1 MGRLSSPSSS
11 AATASS
17 RWGKVAA
24 GRDWASPLHTALC
37 RGRISVRGGYTGG
50 HLVRPVQGAGGG
62 GAVRGAGGGHA
73 HQGAA
78 EPRHQEQEAGQQG
91 HQPAQAEVS
100 LETASVGQPSVNP
113 P

>member
-1 MGRLSSPSSS
+1 M
-11 AATASS
+11 
-17 RWGKVAA
+17 AA
-24 GRDWASPLHTALC
+24 GRERASALHTALC
-37 RGRISVRGGYTGG
+37 RGSSEVRGGGGYTGG

-91 HQPAQAEVS
+91 HQRAQAEVS
-100 LETASVGQPSVNP
+100 LETAAMGQLSINLN
-113 P
+113 

>member
-1 MGRLSSPSSS
+1 M
-11 AATASS
+11 
-17 RWGKVAA
+17 W
-24 GRDWASPLHTALC
+24 LHW
-37 RGRISVRGGYTGG
+37 G

-100 LETASVGQPSVNP
+100 LESATMGQPSVDP
-113 P
+113 PWPSPGPRRWPA

>member
-1 MGRLSSPSSS
+1 MHS
-11 AATASS
+11 ADKLAEMRTKFHVIQA
-17 RWGKVAA
+17 K
-24 GRDWASPLHTALC
+24 L
-37 RGRISVRGGYTGG
+37 IMSVWCFTVHWG

-91 HQPAQAEVS
+91 HQRAQAQVS
-100 LETASVGQPSVNP
+100 LETAAMGQPSINP

>member
-1 MGRLSSPSSS
+1 MGLMR
-11 AATASS
+11 
-17 RWGKVAA
+17 
-24 GRDWASPLHTALC
+24 
-37 RGRISVRGGYTGG
+37 RGG
-50 HLVRPVQGAGGG
+50 VAEG
-62 GAVRGAGGGHA
+62 GAVCGAGGGHA

-100 LETASVGQPSVNP
+100 LESAAMGQLSINP